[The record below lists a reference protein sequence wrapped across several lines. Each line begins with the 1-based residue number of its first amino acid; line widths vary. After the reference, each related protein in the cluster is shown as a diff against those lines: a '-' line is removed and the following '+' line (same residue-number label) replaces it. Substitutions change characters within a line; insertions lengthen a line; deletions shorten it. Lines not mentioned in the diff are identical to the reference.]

1 MDDVAKILGIL
12 LAFGGAGAVS
22 YALIRLVNVFSRR
35 LERASGPELQA
46 IAAELDDLRA
56 RAVGAE
62 ELQRRVAELEERL
75 DFAERMLVRQR
86 EPGALPG
93 GQGG

>member
-12 LAFGGAGAVS
+12 LAFGGAGTVS

-35 LERASGPELQA
+35 LERTSGPELQA
-46 IAAELDDLRA
+46 IAAELEDLRA
-56 RAVGAE
+56 RAAGTDD
-62 ELQRRVAELEERL
+62 LQHRVAELEERL
-75 DFAERMLVRQR
+75 DFAERMLARQR

-93 GQGG
+93 GHDG

>member
-12 LAFGGAGAVS
+12 LAFGGAGTIS

-46 IAAELDDLRA
+46 IAAELDELRA
-56 RAVGAE
+56 RAAGAE
-62 ELQRRVAELEERL
+62 ELQHRVAELEERL
-75 DFAERMLVRQR
+75 DFAERMLARQR

-93 GQGG
+93 GHDG

>member
-12 LAFGGAGAVS
+12 LAFGGAGTVS

-35 LERASGPELQA
+35 LERTSGPELQA
-46 IAAELDDLRA
+46 IAAELEDLRA
-56 RAVGAE
+56 RAAGADD
-62 ELQRRVAELEERL
+62 LQHRVAELEERL
-75 DFAERMLVRQR
+75 DFAERMLARQR

-93 GQGG
+93 GHDG